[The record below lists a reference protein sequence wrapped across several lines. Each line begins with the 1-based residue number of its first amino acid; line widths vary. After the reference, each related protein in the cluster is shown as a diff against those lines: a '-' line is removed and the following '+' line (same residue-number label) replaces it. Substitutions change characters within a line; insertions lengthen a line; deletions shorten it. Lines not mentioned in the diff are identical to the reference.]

1 MGVRLMNV
9 QWNELT
15 EVQQQALRFFSAG
28 QQTQVQREIEEQ
40 LRNLGLAERDGG
52 TAKLSKIGKHLVP
65 N

>member
-1 MGVRLMNV
+1 MNV

-40 LRNLGLAERDGG
+40 LRNLGLAKRDGG

>member
-1 MGVRLMNV
+1 MNV